1 MIFIRQGINMI
12 FVEYPKCTTCKRAKS
27 WLDEHGIEYT
37 DRNIKEDIPT
47 YDELKEWHKLSGQPL
62 KKFFNTSGMLY
73 RSMELKSKLDAMS
86 EEDQLKLLS
95 SDGMLV
101 KRPIVIKNGKVIV
114 GFKSEE
120 WEKELA

>member
-1 MIFIRQGINMI
+1 MI
-12 FVEYPKCTTCKRAKS
+12 FVEYPKCTTCKRAKN

-47 YDELKEWHKLSGQPL
+47 YDELKEWHKLSGLPL

>member
-1 MIFIRQGINMI
+1 
-12 FVEYPKCTTCKRAKS
+12 
-27 WLDEHGIEYT
+27 
-37 DRNIKEDIPT
+37 
-47 YDELKEWHKLSGQPL
+47 
-62 KKFFNTSGMLY
+62 
-73 RSMELKSKLDAMS
+73 MS